1 MSASNLTVFFTA
13 FSGHYVVLRR
23 CKTCRFDF
31 LTIGIALFTTVRV
44 EFFSPLSTYCM
55 EVFMGKVSDSVF
67 ALVSPIAESF
77 GLEVIEVLY
86 EKRYDGMNLTVVIDK
101 DGGVT
106 IDDCERLHRAI
117 DAPLDELDP
126 IDVPY
131 TLNVSS
137 PGIDRPLKLERDY
150 KRNLGK
156 DICVKLYQ
164 PRDGK
169 KEYKG
174 TLVAY
179 DAETFTVEA
188 NGKQTTF
195 NKKDTAKVEPI
206 IVF

>member
-1 MSASNLTVFFTA
+1 
-13 FSGHYVVLRR
+13 
-23 CKTCRFDF
+23 
-31 LTIGIALFTTVRV
+31 
-44 EFFSPLSTYCM
+44 
-55 EVFMGKVSDSVF
+55 
-67 ALVSPIAESF
+67 
-77 GLEVIEVLY
+77 
-86 EKRYDGMNLTVVIDK
+86 MNLTVVIDK

-106 IDDCERLHRAI
+106 IDDCERLHKAI

-126 IDVPY
+126 IDVSY

-137 PGIDRPLKLERDY
+137 PGIDRPLKSERDY

-164 PRDGK
+164 PKDGK

-174 TLVAY
+174 TLAAY
-179 DAETFTVEA
+179 DDDTFTIEA
-188 NGKQTTF
+188 RGKQITF

>member
-1 MSASNLTVFFTA
+1 
-13 FSGHYVVLRR
+13 
-23 CKTCRFDF
+23 
-31 LTIGIALFTTVRV
+31 
-44 EFFSPLSTYCM
+44 
-55 EVFMGKVSDSVF
+55 MGKVSDSVF

-86 EKRYDGMNLTVVIDK
+86 EKKYDGMNLTVVIDK

-169 KEYKG
+169 KEYTG